1 MTKRLRVVVVE
12 DDEEIRDLVRRILSD
27 DSSVQFIKSFPNGDE
42 FLKSFTGQEA
52 DVVVMDINMP
62 GTGGIDCVAK
72 AKPLKP
78 AMQFLMSTVFENPAY
93 IFQALCAGAT
103 GYIVKSAPFKELI
116 AAVYDIH
123 AGGSPMSPAIARA
136 VVASF
141 QGSTSQPIEQAQ
153 LTTKE
158 REVVDGLASGLMYKE
173 IAAKLGVNISTVRT
187 HVESIFRKLA
197 CSTRAAAT
205 TARRRTAVGVSQR
218 TSAGASVAAPPA
230 SAPAS
235 SGSIR
240 NAASPNA

>member
-1 MTKRLRVVVVE
+1 MKRIKVAIVE
-12 DDEEIRDLVRRILSD
+12 DDRDFRELLQAGMRNDAGIHVIASYA
-27 DSSVQFIKSFPNGDE
+27 NGDR
-42 FLKSFTGQEA
+42 FLEALEDLDA

-62 GTGGIDCVAK
+62 GTSGIECVSK
-72 AKPLKP
+72 AKPQKP

-103 GYIVKSAPFKELI
+103 GYIVKSAPAKDLI

-141 QGSTSQPIEQAQ
+141 QGATSQPIKEEQ

-173 IAAKLGVNISTVRT
+173 IADKLGVNISTVRT
-187 HVESIFRKLA
+187 HVRSIYDKLQVH
-197 CSTRAAAT
+197 SRGE
-205 TARRRTAVGVSQR
+205 AVKRVYPGR
-218 TSAGASVAAPPA
+218 
-230 SAPAS
+230 
-235 SGSIR
+235 
-240 NAASPNA
+240 